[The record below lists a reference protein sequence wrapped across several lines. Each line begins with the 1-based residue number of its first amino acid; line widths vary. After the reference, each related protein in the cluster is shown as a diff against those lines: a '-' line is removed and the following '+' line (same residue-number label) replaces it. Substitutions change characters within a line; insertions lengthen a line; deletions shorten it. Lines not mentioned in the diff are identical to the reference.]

1 MSQPAALEAIGIRKS
16 FAGVAALRGV
26 DLTLRAGETHALL
39 GQNGAGKS
47 TLVKILNGIYPAGL
61 FEGEIRVAGIA
72 ARFRSPSEARARG
85 VAYVPQEVEV
95 LETLSA
101 AENVFAGRTGLGRSM
116 LVRRRAMED
125 AAAALFAEL
134 GLPIDPAAPAA
145 ALTSAQRHLLM
156 IVRALATG
164 PAVLMLDEPTAA
176 LSTAEVERLVAVM
189 RRLRARGTALVH
201 ITHRLAEVLA
211 TCDQATVLRDG
222 LVAARF
228 AAGEFDTDRLIAAM
242 AGRHVERLYPVRAA
256 APEQPEVLRV
266 TNLSVAAGRSTRR
279 TLSGISFTLRRGEVL
294 GVAGLVGSGRTELLG
309 ALFGRYPFTGQ
320 VQVAGQDVAVSSP
333 RMARAAGLA
342 LLTEDRKRDGLA
354 FNLPVG
360 GNISLGNLD
369 RFAVGGVVRTRR
381 EAAAV
386 LQALRGL
393 NVMARSPD
401 SSVAQL
407 SGGNQQKL
415 LFARVLMNCPRV
427 LLLDE
432 PTKGVDVATRQE
444 IYRLVVDLAGS
455 GVGIVVVSS
464 ELEEV
469 VGLADRVLVL
479 ARGRIVDRFR
489 RGEGGEDRVF
499 RAIAAAEAL
508 RPAA

>member
-1 MSQPAALEAIGIRKS
+1 MSGDAALEAVGIHKS
-16 FAGVAALRGV
+16 FGGVAALRGV
-26 DLTLRAGETHALL
+26 DLRLCAGEIHALL

-47 TLVKILNGIYPAGL
+47 TLVKILNGVHPAGS
-61 FEGEIRVAGIA
+61 FQGTIRVAGVA
-72 ARFRSPSEARARG
+72 TRFHSPAEARARG
-85 VAYVPQEVEV
+85 VAYVPQEIEV

-101 AENVFAGRTGLGRSM
+101 AENVFAGRTGLGRSV

-134 GLPIDPAAPAA
+134 GLPIEPAAPAA
-145 ALTSAQRHLLM
+145 SLTSAQRHLLM

-164 PAVLMLDEPTAA
+164 PAVLMLDEPTAS

-189 RRLRARGTALVH
+189 RQLRARGTALVH

-211 TCDQATVLRDG
+211 VCDQATVLRDG

-228 AAGEFDTDRLIAAM
+228 AAREFDTDQLITAM
-242 AGRHVERLYPVRAA
+242 TGRRVERLYPARAA
-256 APEQPEVLRV
+256 TAERPEVLRV
-266 TNLSVAAGRSTRR
+266 DDLSVAAGRTTRR
-279 TLSGISFTLRRGEVL
+279 ALSGISFALREGEIL

-309 ALFGRYPFTGQ
+309 ALFGRHPFTGRIA
-320 VQVAGQDVAVSSP
+320 VAGRPASLGSP
-333 RMARAAGLA
+333 RLARAAGLA
-342 LLTEDRKRDGLA
+342 LLTEDRKRDGLV

-360 GNISLGNLD
+360 GNVSIGNLE
-369 RFAVGGVVRTRR
+369 RFATGGMVRRGRERRAVVQ
-381 EAAAV
+381 A
-386 LQALRGL
+386 LQAL
-393 NVMARSPD
+393 NVKARSPD
-401 SSVAQL
+401 SLVAHL

-415 LFARVLMNCPRV
+415 LFARVLMNRPRV

-432 PTKGVDVATRQE
+432 PTKGVDMATRQE
-444 IYRLVVDLAGS
+444 IYRLVVDLAAT
-455 GVGIVVVSS
+455 GVGIVLVSS

-469 VGLADRVLVL
+469 IGLADRILVL
-479 ARGRIVDRFR
+479 ARGHVVDRFS